1 MEENKNNGIQNDT
14 NNGDVMK
21 DLAKEGAKIAGDA
34 LASAGKVAGAAT
46 RSFLMPVIIV
56 IVVLI
61 LGGGIFAGI
70 QLGWFHKELT
80 IDKTAN
86 VVEEIKKIGEFTT
99 ACYYEEIV
107 MRDSYN
113 DTTSFLGIKS
123 VSTYEIVMIGKG
135 RVRAGFDLSK
145 LQEGDVNAHND
156 TLEIKLQPAE
166 MFDIIMN
173 PSDFTVEYESG
184 TWSHESTKKVKAEAR
199 EQLEKNALDYDILK
213 KAEDFGVK
221 RLEMLFT
228 TFGFNEIFITIDRS
242 GATNADAQQEVAQV
256 E

>member
-1 MEENKNNGIQNDT
+1 MEENKNNGIQN
-14 NNGDVMK
+14 NGDAIK
-21 DLAKEGAKIAGDA
+21 DLANEGAKIAGDA
-34 LASAGKVAGAAT
+34 LANGVKMTGKVAGAAT

-56 IVVLI
+56 IAVII
-61 LGGGIFAGI
+61 LGGGIFTGI

-99 ACYYEEIV
+99 ACYYEEVV
-107 MRDSYN
+107 MRDTYN

-123 VSTYEIVMIGKG
+123 VHTYEIVMIGKG
-135 RVRAGFDLSK
+135 RVRAGFNLAK

-173 PSDFTVEYESG
+173 PSDFTVVYETG
-184 TWSHESTKKVKAEAR
+184 TWSHENTKKVKAQAR
-199 EQLEKNALDYDILK
+199 EQLEKNALNYDILK
-213 KAEDFGVK
+213 KAEDFGTK
-221 RLEMLFT
+221 RLELLFT
-228 TFGFNEIFITIDRS
+228 TFGFNEILITIDRS
-242 GATNADAQQEVAQV
+242 GATSAGQQEVAKV